1 MRMSQRP
8 ILPIERTTP
17 TMTSQLRAEILSV
30 KRSNLARAT
39 HRQTELREEML
50 QINKERHAV
59 EYNLHALADCVKG
72 LTAEIAELQE
82 RSE

>member
-1 MRMSQRP
+1 MRRSQRP

-17 TMTSQLRAEILSV
+17 PMTAQLRAEILSV

-50 QINKERHAV
+50 EINKERRIV
-59 EYNLHALADCVKG
+59 EYNLHALSDCVAG

-82 RSE
+82 RSD